1 MRREQEALFQCSLR
15 WYGRFPYYA
24 TSRGS
29 TNSKQRT
36 EKHTTLFTS
45 LPSHI
50 FRKRNPYSRMKNLLE
65 HVMNSL
71 KLNLHI
77 FCNEATDSRNKSAS
91 VKRKIRKSENNMNIK
106 KVLKLRM
113 KKTKLPRTQCTCSCT
128 AAVLILQ
135 QDPRCARPIASLEID

>member
-1 MRREQEALFQCSLR
+1 MADSLITQHRAVLQIPSKGLRNTRRFLQVCLR
-15 WYGRFPYYA
+15 TFSENE
-24 TSRGS
+24 T
-29 TNSKQRT
+29 
-36 EKHTTLFTS
+36 
-45 LPSHI
+45 
-50 FRKRNPYSRMKNLLE
+50 PYSRMKNLLE